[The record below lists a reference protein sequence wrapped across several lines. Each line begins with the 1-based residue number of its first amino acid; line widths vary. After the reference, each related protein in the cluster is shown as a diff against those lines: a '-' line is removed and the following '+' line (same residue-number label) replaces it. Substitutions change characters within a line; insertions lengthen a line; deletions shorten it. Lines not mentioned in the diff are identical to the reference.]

1 MSSDLL
7 FQLRNAHAFDHV
19 PMRHNLG
26 VYHVPFDEL
35 LETGTYEKFLRSS
48 AERAERTAIVGVSG
62 SGKSS
67 LIEHALGPAVP
78 KVAPIPVPVSAEPA
92 DVVTNVQSVASL
104 IIQTLVRNSKLKE
117 SDRSR
122 ALESASPKRLV
133 SPPKNRLDVNLSFPW
148 MVPNVRVEIIRQA
161 HPDLLID
168 RSAQETLEVVEQLLN
183 IIKND
188 DLTPILVFDDTDKWF
203 RSPGKST
210 DHYELALNF
219 FDDVLPEF
227 CQLSAGIVV
236 ALHSN
241 YVANESV
248 KESLQSSIGN
258 RLEIPIL
265 PSAEALGKVIR
276 SRIIAHL
283 SPEKPSEAPELIDFL
298 EKSALEG
305 LFELHQGRFEGSL
318 RKVICVVHTAL
329 VHACDD
335 RYEKLTPELID
346 LAANTW

>member
-7 FQLRNAHAFDHV
+7 FQLRKAHAFDHV
-19 PMRHNLG
+19 PMRHDLG

-48 AERAERTAIVGVSG
+48 AERAERTAIIGVSG

-67 LIEHALGPAVP
+67 LIEHTLGPAVP

-92 DVVTNVQSVASL
+92 DVVTNVQSVASRL
-104 IIQTLVRNSKLKE
+104 IQTLVRNSDLKE

-122 ALESASPKRLV
+122 ALESASSKRLV
-133 SPPKNRLDVNLSFPW
+133 SSPKNRLDVSFGFSW
-148 MVPNVRVEIIRQA
+148 MGPSMRAEVRRQA
-161 HPDLLID
+161 PSDLLID
-168 RSAQETLEVVEQLLN
+168 RSADETLEVVVQLLTS
-183 IIKND
+183 IIND
-188 DLTPILVFDDTDKWF
+188 DLTPILIFDDTDKWF
-203 RSPGKST
+203 RSPGSDT
-210 DHYELALNF
+210 DYYKLALNF
-219 FDDVLPEF
+219 FDDVLPVF
-227 CQLSAGIVV
+227 CELPAGIVV

-248 KESLQSSIGN
+248 KESLPSSIGN

-283 SPEKPSEAPELIDFL
+283 SPEEPSEVPELIDFL
-298 EKSALEG
+298 EESALER
-305 LFELHQGRFEGSL
+305 LFELHQGRFKGSL
-318 RKVICVVHTAL
+318 REVIRVVHTAL
-329 VHACDD
+329 AQACDD